1 MAVGRSARRRAVGAA
16 LVVVAVALT
25 AACSGSPSWRPGGN
39 GTAGSQDPGSNGTP
53 APGASALTIKP
64 AANAKN
70 VSPTGDI
77 SVAIAAGT
85 LTTVTLTN
93 SSGKEVKGEFDA
105 DRASWKVAEDLGYDK
120 SYKLTV
126 EAQGADGKQYS
137 ESSKFTT
144 VKPKNMTLPYLRA
157 NYLTTL
163 DKGTFGVGQ
172 PAIVWF
178 DEPVKD
184 KVAAQKALS
193 ITTDPPVEG
202 SWHWFDNRE
211 VHWRPKEYW
220 PAGTKVTVKANV
232 YGVNLGG
239 GLYGQQDVSASFKIG
254 ESHILKADAKTHHMK
269 VYFGGKLVT
278 KINGKD
284 VTKGVPVSMGKD
296 GSTTG
301 SNGEIIDFRTYSGPH
316 VVMAKFESY
325 RMRSCSFGICDKSS
339 PNFYDE
345 TILKS
350 IRISSQGEFVHLA
363 DWNIWAHG
371 NTNTSHG
378 CINVAPTYIYW
389 IYNQLRVGDVVEVT
403 NTGKKLDAR
412 DGVADFVIPW
422 KDWIKGS
429 AIPYEPTTTSEG
441 DSTSGADATP
451 SPTPSATN

>member
-1 MAVGRSARRRAVGAA
+1 MAVGRSARLRACGAA

-25 AACSGSPSWRPGGN
+25 AACSGGPQWRPGG
-39 GTAGSQDPGSNGTP
+39 TSGSPGAPGATGSPG
-53 APGASALTIKP
+53 PGASALSIKP

-77 SVAIAAGT
+77 SVNIAAGT
-85 LTTVTLTN
+85 LTKVTLTN
-93 SSGKEVKGEFDA
+93 SGGKAVKGEFGA
-105 DRASWKVAEDLGYDK
+105 DHASWKVAEELGYDK
-120 SYKLTV
+120 TYKLAV

-137 ESSKFTT
+137 QSSKFTT

-157 NYLTTL
+157 NYLANL
-163 DKGTFGVGQ
+163 DGGTFGVGQ
-172 PAIVWF
+172 PVVVWF
-178 DEPVKD
+178 DEPVRD
-184 KVAAQKALS
+184 KAAAQKALS
-193 ITTDPPVEG
+193 ITTNPPVEG
-202 SWHWFDNRE
+202 AWHWFDSRE
-211 VHWRPKEYW
+211 VHWRPKAYW
-220 PAGTKVTVKANV
+220 PTGTKVTVKANV

-239 GLYGQQDVSASFKIG
+239 GLYGQQDVAASFKIG
-254 ESHILKADAKTHHMK
+254 ASHILKADAKTHRMK
-269 VYFGGKLVT
+269 VYFDGKLVT

-296 GSTTG
+296 GTTTG
-301 SNGEIIDFRTYSGPH
+301 SKGETIDFRTYSGPH

-339 PNFYDE
+339 PNFYDQ

-389 IYNQLRVGDVVEVT
+389 IYNQLRAGDVVEVT

-429 AIPYEPTTTSEG
+429 AIPYEPPTS
-441 DSTSGADATP
+441 SSGSDTEATP
-451 SPTPSATN
+451 SPTPSVGPTG